1 LGFYYLFELAKVSRL
16 YFHKP
21 VEVKLKE
28 PFYQRSRVDSIA
40 RDLLGKVLVSSINS
54 SLTSG
59 IIVETEAY
67 SYKEKGCHAYN
78 NLRTART
85 ETMFIEGGV
94 MYVYLCYGIHHM
106 VNIVTNK
113 RDKAEA
119 VLIRALEPLEGLS
132 LMIKRSSGKTKHRI
146 TSGPGKLAK
155 ALGIDR
161 TWDGEWLTGGD
172 VWVEDP
178 GTKIASNKIVATSR
192 VGIDYAG
199 EDALLPWRFYLKDNP
214 WISRR

>member
-1 LGFYYLFELAKVSRL
+1 M
-16 YFHKP
+16 
-21 VEVKLKE
+21 KLKE
-28 PFYQRSRVDSIA
+28 SFYQRSRVDTIA
-40 RDLLGKVLVSSINS
+40 KDLLGKVLVSRFND

-78 NLRTART
+78 HLRTART
-85 ETMFIEGGV
+85 ETMFGEGGI
-94 MYVYLCYGIHHM
+94 MYVYLCYGIHNM
-106 VNIVTNK
+106 INMVTNK

-119 VLIRALEPLEGLS
+119 VLIRALEPVDGID
-132 LMIKRSSGKTKHRI
+132 LMMNRSSGKTIHRI

-161 TWDGEWLTGGD
+161 TWDGELLTGND

-178 GTKIASNKIVATSR
+178 GTKIARNKIVTTSR
-192 VGIDYAG
+192 IGIDYAG
-199 EDALLPWRFYLKDNP
+199 DDALLLWRFYLKDNP
-214 WISRR
+214 WISRP